1 MTYRQFEP
9 FTTEVLNR
17 GALAVLPQNLPE
29 RWLNALPEE
38 AEVFQG
44 ILQQEDANT
53 NIEETCAGL
62 LGAVLVMLMQQSGDP
77 SKLEMALSTLL
88 RSMNYYVITLSAE
101 TISRKTD
108 SWVEPPTLENLVSE
122 DRVVQCMRKFIA
134 Q

>member
-1 MTYRQFEP
+1 VAESGRRRDRGQ
-9 FTTEVLNR
+9 VLNR

-44 ILQQEDANT
+44 ILQQEDDNAT
-53 NIEETCAGL
+53 IEETCAGL
-62 LGAVLVMLMQQSGDP
+62 LGAVLVMFMQQSGDP

-88 RSMNYYVITLSAE
+88 RYMNYYVITLSAE

-108 SWVEPPTLENLVSE
+108 IWVEPPTLENIFSE
-122 DRVVQCMRKFIA
+122 DRVVKCMRKSIV